1 MITHV
6 KKPKRDGQIRSA
18 IVKRR
23 GELYSRAVSQLI
35 PLELNP
41 LNRPNIATEEE
52 IEDAQDSSP
61 RELPAP
67 AVLFNLD
74 MKHVPELFLP
84 KDLTLL
90 NVKIS
95 QIQILM

>member
-1 MITHV
+1 MEYTVLHRRIASPLLPHE
-6 KKPKRDGQIRSA
+6 A
-18 IVKRR
+18 I
-23 GELYSRAVSQLI
+23 SQLI

-74 MKHVPELFLP
+74 MKYGPELFLP

-90 NVKIS
+90 YVKII